1 MNLLEKVRSNSPKT
15 SLEVFLH
22 KYSKNNNSM
31 EENTND
37 VMIIETDLLN
47 ELSELVEHSQQ
58 QIIVQN
64 NSILTLLFW

>member
-1 MNLLEKVRSNSPKT
+1 
-15 SLEVFLH
+15 
-22 KYSKNNNSM
+22 M

-64 NSILTLLFW
+64 NSILTLLYW